1 MRRRWPLHPPPR
13 NDEALSS
20 WVHRLAALY
29 DLEVEELLRHDLAP
43 PGTDPVRTRGDLDW
57 DPPTSV
63 LLALSER
70 TGVALGDV
78 RRMTIAGQVPWLLD
92 TLGPEPEPGAAF
104 DTYVHQDS
112 LLLTAKERRHRPV
125 PGWRAWLP
133 ASGPLRRAC
142 RHCMTTAPA
151 FTVVSQLP
159 LTLSCPEHGCTL
171 TPTIGAAGTFLGW
184 GPADMTASAPSEA
197 ALAMDRRTH
206 QGLRMGTLTLLRRP
220 VHVGVWFRLLRTLI
234 DELSTPYSKLRIRSR
249 RTMDHIWQRAGHP
262 VRAGFVGHWR
272 CYEALPW
279 PKQQTFLDA
288 AATALDLIETGDILG
303 HGTLAQLLTPEP
315 HRPVP
320 DGTPPAPARRDYW
333 KEARDAMDEAISL
346 ARHDPAAG
354 RQLLTGLTSM
364 TRSETSFQRTRED
377 LITAGIPDGHLP
389 PTLAETHPPKTRTG
403 SDATVTY
410 SAADHLRVT

>member
-1 MRRRWPLHPPPR
+1 M
-13 NDEALSS
+13 N
-20 WVHRLAALY
+20 RLAALY
-29 DLEVEELLRHDLAP
+29 DMEVEELLRHDLAP
-43 PGTDPVRTRGDLDW
+43 PGTEPVRTRGDLDW

-70 TGVALGDV
+70 TGFALGDV

-92 TLGPEPEPGAAF
+92 TLGPESEPGEAF
-104 DTYVHQDS
+104 NTYVHQDS

-125 PGWRAWLP
+125 SGWLAWMP

-142 RHCMTTAPA
+142 RHCMATAPA

-184 GPADMTASAPSEA
+184 GPADTTVPAPSEA
-197 ALAMDRRTH
+197 VTAMDRRTH
-206 QGLRMGTLTLLRRP
+206 QGLRMGAVTLPRRS

-234 DELSTPYSKLRIRSR
+234 DELSTPFSKLRIRSR
-249 RTMDHIWQRAGHP
+249 RTMDQIWQTTGHP

-279 PKQQTFLDA
+279 PKQQMFLEA
-288 AATALDLIETGDILG
+288 AATALDLIEAGDVAG

-320 DGTPPAPARRDYW
+320 DGTPPVPTPRNYW
-333 KEARDAMDEAISL
+333 KEAREARNDAIAL
-346 ARHDPAAG
+346 AQEDPAAA
-354 RQLLTGLTSM
+354 RQLLSALTAL
-364 TRSETSFQRTRED
+364 THSETIFQSIREN
-377 LITAGIPDGHLP
+377 LISAGIPDDHLP
-389 PTLAETHPPKTRTG
+389 PTRAQTHLPKTRTG
-403 SDATVTY
+403 SDTTVTY
-410 SAADHLRVT
+410 

>member
-29 DLEVEELLRHDLAP
+29 DMEVEELLRHDLAP
-43 PGTDPVRTRGDLDW
+43 PGTDPIRTRGDLDW

-92 TLGPEPEPGAAF
+92 TLGPEPEHGEAF

-112 LLLTAKERRHRPV
+112 LILTAKERRHCPV
-125 PGWRAWLP
+125 FGWRAWLP

-142 RHCMTTAPA
+142 RHCMATAPA

-184 GPADMTASAPSEA
+184 GPADTPSPAPSEA
-197 ALAMDRRTH
+197 VLAMDRRTH
-206 QGLRMGTLTLLRRP
+206 QGLRMGTVTLPRRS

-234 DELSTPYSKLRIRSR
+234 DELSTPFSKLRIRSR

-272 CYEALPW
+272 CYEALTW
-279 PKQQTFLDA
+279 PKQQMFLDA
-288 AATALDLIETGDILG
+288 AATALDLIEAGDVTG
-303 HGTLAQLLTPEP
+303 HGTLAQLLSPEP

-320 DGTPPAPARRDYW
+320 DGTPPVPARRDYW
-333 KEARDAMDEAISL
+333 KEARDAMDEALSL
-346 ARHDPAAG
+346 ARRDPAAA
-354 RQLLTGLTSM
+354 RQLLTVLTSM
-364 TRSETSFQRTRED
+364 TRSEASFQRTRED
-377 LITAGIPDGHLP
+377 LIALGIPDGHLP
-389 PTLAETHPPKTRTG
+389 PSLIEARTPRSG

-410 SAADHLRVT
+410 